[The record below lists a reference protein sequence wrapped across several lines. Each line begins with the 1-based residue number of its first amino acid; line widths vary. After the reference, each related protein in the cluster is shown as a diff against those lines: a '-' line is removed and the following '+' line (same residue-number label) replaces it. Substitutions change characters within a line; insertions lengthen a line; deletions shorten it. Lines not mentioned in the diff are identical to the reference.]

1 MLSKAFQSEI
11 ITDNFQLLTAIGWQ
25 GYLLDGKGILLL
37 SEFKESINCSHWL
50 IPSHS
55 TDDNLVGIYVGEQGR
70 AFQMMFQGSWELLS
84 PLIAKYN
91 PNKLSLVAFHN
102 SQDNK
107 FSIFYLEDLQLNPVN
122 SYQVLQPRLVEFF
135 YT

>member
-37 SEFKESINCSHWL
+37 SEFQQSINCSHWL

-55 TDDNLVGIYVGEQGR
+55 SDDNFVGIYVGEQGQP
-70 AFQMMFQGSWELLS
+70 FQTIFRGNWRKLS
-84 PLIAKYN
+84 LAVVKYN
-91 PNKLSLVAFHN
+91 PYNLGLVAFHDR
-102 SQDNK
+102 QDNK
-107 FSIFYLEDLQLNPVN
+107 FSVFFLENSELNPVN
-122 SYQVLQPRLVEFF
+122 VNSYSNTASVVRFC
-135 YT
+135 